1 MLEGK
6 AQQVMSYSHSE
17 SHSGSQIHS
26 QLPQRWLVSSWA
38 AFSRLESSLGVS
50 GGLRALWP
58 NQPTAQ
64 ELSGRC
70 TGSRRALRISAQ
82 VEELLGRSTS
92 RTKSSSARELSGRNT
107 CMNLT
112 GLSRVHFDC
121 ELSTIAAPGRA
132 RPRAA

>member
-92 RTKSSSARELSGRNT
+92 RTKSSSARELFGRNT
-107 CMNLT
+107 CMLT
-112 GLSRVHFDC
+112 RLPGSSERKSQRSPRKPAGLAENR
-121 ELSTIAAPGRA
+121 PG
-132 RPRAA
+132 

>member
-92 RTKSSSARELSGRNT
+92 RTKISSARELFGRNT
-107 CMNLT
+107 CM
-112 GLSRVHFDC
+112 
-121 ELSTIAAPGRA
+121 I
-132 RPRAA
+132 